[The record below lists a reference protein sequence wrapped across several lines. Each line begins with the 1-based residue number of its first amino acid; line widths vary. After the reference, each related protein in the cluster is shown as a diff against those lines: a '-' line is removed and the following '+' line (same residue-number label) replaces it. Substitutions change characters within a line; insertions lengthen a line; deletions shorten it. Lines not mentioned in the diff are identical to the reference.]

1 MSPAIQ
7 EELAES
13 LPGDIR
19 ARLDGADLTD
29 AHVARANLAD
39 AHLTRADLTSAS
51 LFRAD
56 LTSATLTGARWPEG
70 TRVPDGWMIDSDSSR
85 LKPRGQL
92 SEVMTHYL

>member
-1 MSPAIQ
+1 LSSAIQ

-39 AHLTRADLTSAS
+39 AHLTSAS